1 MRAEREREAK
11 RYRSEGEEKAIE
23 IRAETD
29 KERAIILSEAKAN
42 AEKLR
47 GEGDAKSIAV
57 YAEAYDR
64 DPEFY
69 AFSRRL
75 TAYETALDEKTSVVL
90 SSGSDFFKYL
100 EKPRKLP

>member
-23 IRAETD
+23 IRAQTD
-29 KERAIILSEAKAN
+29 KEKAIILSEAKAK

-47 GEGDAKSIAV
+47 GEGDAKSIAI

-64 DPEFY
+64 DPEFF
-69 AFSRRL
+69 AFTRRL
-75 TAYETALDEKTSVVL
+75 STYETALDEKTSVVL
-90 SSGSDFFKYL
+90 SSGSELFKYL
-100 EKPRKLP
+100 ESPRKRQ